1 MRVRVHFC
9 IFLNLSD
16 ATCILQPPIFVS
28 YSNLFTGM
36 SYWILSIV
44 YTFRLENHIGM
55 HGLFLKHVHFLQTA

>member
-16 ATCILQPPIFVS
+16 PTCILQPPIFVS

-44 YTFRLENHIGM
+44 YTFWLETHIGM